1 MKIALIGYGKMGKTI
16 EEVAKKRDHEISQ
29 IIEDSGQ
36 LPSLLQNKPD
46 VVIEFTQP
54 DAVVN
59 NLSFCIENGI
69 PVITGTTGW
78 LEKYDD
84 IVSFC
89 NEKNG
94 TFLQSSN
101 FSIGVNLFFELNE
114 WLAKKMA
121 KLNFSCSI
129 EEIHHTEK
137 KDSPSGT
144 AIRLAEGIQNKNQ
157 QFRSWINEKSADHTK
172 LGIISKR
179 IENVPGT
186 HTVSYS
192 SQLESINIEHVAH
205 NRSVFAEGAVLVSE
219 WIKNKNGIF
228 TMSDFINQQ

>member
-1 MKIALIGYGKMGKTI
+1 MKIALIGYGKMGKAI
-16 EEVAKKRDHEISQ
+16 EEVAKKRGHEISHVV
-29 IIEDSGQ
+29 ETTDQ
-36 LPSLLQNKPD
+36 LPLLLQEPPH
-46 VVIEFTQP
+46 VAIEFTQP
-54 DAVVN
+54 DAVFH
-59 NLSFCIENGI
+59 NLKFCIENEI

-78 LEKYDD
+78 LERYDE

-89 NEKNG
+89 SEKGG

-114 WLAKKMA
+114 WLAKKMS
-121 KLNFSCSI
+121 KLDFNCSI

-144 AIRLAEGIQNKNQ
+144 AIRLAEGIQGENHQYKN
-157 QFRSWINEKSADHTK
+157 WINEISADHTK
-172 LGIISKR
+172 LGIVSKR

-186 HTVSYS
+186 HTVSYTS
-192 SQLESINIEHVAH
+192 HLESIKMEHIAH
-205 NRSVFAEGAVLVSE
+205 QRSVFAEGAVLVGE